1 MHTFADPLPDEFE
14 QLIAQLPTL
23 AADQLPAPYIVDQ
36 AQDDL
41 DELGA
46 GADAA
51 NSPREAAKLGRH
63 WIEILFWCG
72 VGYCLRTIRSLY
84 GVPARDPDATTAWE
98 QCTQKHHETDPMKIP
113 WGVPVWWVNAAFG
126 HVAFSIGRG
135 WCLTTD
141 YVKTGHLGLAR
152 IADLAAWCD
161 GTLVGWSEDINGVDV
176 WNAPKVKPKPWGRK
190 DRIAHLEKALQRAI
204 ANEAKPRRIKGIRR
218 WLREIKSQPS

>member
-1 MHTFADPLPDEFE
+1 MHALEPLPDELAMLVHE
-14 QLIAQLPTL
+14 LPRL
-23 AADQLPAPYIVDQ
+23 ADGEDPAPYVADQ

-46 GADAA
+46 AADSP

-63 WIEILFWCG
+63 WIAIAFWCG

-98 QCTQKHHETDPMKIP
+98 NCTQRHRETDPMKIP
-113 WGVPVWWVNAAFG
+113 WGVPVWWINAGFG

-152 IADLAAWCD
+152 IADLASWC
-161 GTLVGWSEDINGVDV
+161 GGELAGWSEDINGVDV
-176 WNAPKVKPKPWGRK
+176 WNAPAGKPKPWGRE

-204 ANEAKPRRIKGIRR
+204 KNNAKQRRIKGIRR
-218 WLREIKSQPS
+218 WLREVKAQP